1 MMTVAIGQEIPT
13 FERDAG
19 FHAWNR
25 YAAVNEE
32 FVPIHMD
39 DDAGRRAGNPGA
51 FGMGNLQVAYLHA
64 LLRQWIGEDGRIVSV
79 SCQLRAPSLRGPRTI
94 ARGRVAA
101 IQDGV
106 GETIAR
112 PGHGHRRAPARVTP
126 RRFSRTALPEIRRC
140 SVPRRLPRREVRSR
154 QRSSRRRDRI
164 RSAAAR

>member
-1 MMTVAIGQEIPT
+1 MVMTVEIGQEIPT
-13 FERDAG
+13 FEREAG

-79 SCQLRAPSLRGPRTI
+79 SCQLRAPSLRGVRTI
-94 ARGRVAA
+94 ARGRV
-101 IQDGV
+101 
-106 GETIAR
+106 T
-112 PGHGHRRAPARVTP
+112 
-126 RRFSRTALPEIRRC
+126 EIREGAEDTI
-140 SVPRRLPRREVRSR
+140 VDLEVWTETE
-154 QRSSRRRDRI
+154 DGTVL
-164 RSAAAR
+164 APGTATVGLGPG